1 MGLLSSPKWNRF
13 QYTVHAFESKAWNAI
28 IWKSDET
35 FGSIWK
41 KHMLI
46 AYPTIKLNFTKW
58 LMSLGVCEEGAL
70 HFISRAICLC
80 TSKLMRVCMYVPLW
94 MCMIMSLCVWVCV
107 CAHAFSCGCINHVYG
122 GQRSTS
128 DSTSEEPDILFYET
142 GSLTWPRASC
152 FG

>member
-1 MGLLSSPKWNRF
+1 MEPFPIYCACIWIKGLKCHYLKIRWDIWLYLKEAHVNCLSDDQVEFHKMTDVSGSLWGRSTTLYFKGNMSVYE
-13 QYTVHAFESKAWNAI
+13 QAHACVH
-28 IWKSDET
+28 
-35 FGSIWK
+35 
-41 KHMLI
+41 
-46 AYPTIKLNFTKW
+46 
-58 LMSLGVCEEGAL
+58 
-70 HFISRAICLC
+70 
-80 TSKLMRVCMYVPLW
+80 VPLW

-107 CAHAFSCGCINHVYG
+107 CARAFSCGCINHVYG